1 MAKGKTKKVV
11 QSSKKKSSNT
21 ASKKTSST
29 KSNINTK
36 KSSKNQAIV
45 EEKNYN
51 KLMVIVAAIVI
62 LVIILLSIFGCENK
76 NDVEKLQGNV
86 NKEEINENETQNEVS
101 DEDKVKEKNEVVF
114 EKNKET
120 FYVGLEDSLISD
132 TEVITP
138 VVSVEDEEKTKLDEA
153 REAVEKAEETLDKDD
168 ILTADDL
175 VENLEDSDEKEELE
189 ERLDEIKEVYNVKAS
204 VERLEKLTKEAED
217 KEDVRIAKNFRDENE
232 IIEQVEDIE
241 NEEIKEELQKRLE
254 DLEPILDDTTAP
266 IITNVEEGVYYNTK
280 VKPGVIEENIRSI
293 KVNDVNYVIGQELE
307 DGMYTIVVVDMAFND
322 ASCTFV
328 IDTTKPELTLVG
340 EENITLEYNKDAYE
354 EKGALY
360 SDNIDGD
367 KTILAPTTITKDSI
381 EVASVD
387 NKIVGKYIL
396 TYEVSDTAG
405 NINSVVRVVEVKDT
419 VLPEA
424 KATVYVIDGK
434 YIVKLTEISE
444 ELLNDGTWTDNAK
457 IYDILPENIIITDV
471 NGNTNVIIVKKE
483 NNLPQININTVSKE
497 DYKNEYSFDIT
508 DESDIEIVKI
518 AHGAYVKEY
527 FGENGDVLAV
537 NSYIAYK
544 NGDYTIYA
552 KDKLGN
558 EAVKTFTVDNIKSAS
573 ISLNGTTD
581 IVLEYKKDVY
591 IEEGATYYNNVNA
604 PGYISV
610 PTKITKDDVEVSS
623 VDTNSVGIYK
633 LEYSVTD
640 LLGTTLSVVRTV
652 TVKDTIK
659 PTAKATAYMVNGK
672 FIVKLSEISEEI
684 QNDGTWADNT
694 KLFDELPVSI
704 IITDI
709 NNNTNEIIV
718 NKETNGPVITEKV
731 TNSDL
736 YSKNYNFEIT
746 DQSDIEIVKING
758 VEIEKPYNYSIY
770 QNGNYTVYAKDAL
783 GNETTKELIV
793 SDIIVATITDEE
805 LRNAFIEGKRVCSGI
820 DCEKT
825 MTVNSTNTFEIIEIK
840 YISTTAKDTV
850 WPNKEVT
857 VDSFKANKINGS
869 DVVVLLLPLNEFKI
883 KHENAGIDSRYYYI
897 YYKVEK
903 GTGTNKVI
911 REYVIEVEPAD
922 GLL

>member
-1 MAKGKTKKVV
+1 MAKSKTKKVTE
-11 QSSKKKSSNT
+11 SAKKKSSKT
-21 ASKKTSST
+21 TQKKT
-29 KSNINTK
+29 N
-36 KSSKNQAIV
+36 SSKTRSNTNAKRSTNQVIV
-45 EEKNYN
+45 QEKKYN
-51 KLMVIVAAIVI
+51 KLMVILASIVI
-62 LVIILLSIFGCENK
+62 LIVILLSLFGCENK
-76 NDVEKLQGNV
+76 NDVEKLQGIV
-86 NKEEINENETQNEVS
+86 NKEEINEKEEQNDTS
-101 DEDKVKEKNEVVF
+101 KEDKVEEKNEMVF
-114 EKNKET
+114 KEHKDV
-120 FYVGLEDSLISD
+120 FYVNLNNSESSD
-132 TEVITP
+132 AEIE
-138 VVSVEDEEKTKLDEA
+138 VSVAPIGDEEKTKLDEA

-175 VENLEDSDEKEELE
+175 VNNLDDSNEKEELE
-189 ERLDEIKEVYNVKAS
+189 ERLDDVKENYNVKEL
-204 VERLEKLTKEAED
+204 VERLEKLAKEAED
-217 KEDVRIAKNFRDENE
+217 KEDVKIAKDFRDENK
-232 IIEQVEDIE
+232 IIDKVEGLE
-241 NEEIKEELQKRLE
+241 NESLKEDLQERLKK
-254 DLEPILDDTTAP
+254 LEPILDDTTAP
-266 IITNVEEGVYYNTK
+266 IITDVEEGVYYNTK

-322 ASCTFV
+322 ASCTFT
-328 IDTTKPELTLVG
+328 IDTTKPELTLIG

-405 NINSVVRVVEVKDT
+405 NVNSVVRIVEVKDT
-419 VLPEA
+419 ILPEA

-457 IYDILPENIIITDV
+457 IYDILPENITITDV
-471 NGNTNVIIVKKE
+471 NGNTNVISVKKE

-640 LLGTTLSVVRTV
+640 LLGTTLSVIRTV

-694 KLFDELPVSI
+694 KLFDELPANI

-746 DQSDIEIVKING
+746 DESDIETVKING

-793 SDIIVATITDEE
+793 SDIIPVTITDEE
-805 LRNAFIEGKRVCSGI
+805 LRNAFVISNSDTSYE
-820 DCEKT
+820 DLMLTYTKT
-825 MTVNSTNTFEIIEIK
+825 VKINPNNEFEIKGIKVVATTLEYNDITIE
-840 YISTTAKDTV
+840 
-850 WPNKEVT
+850 
-857 VDSFKANKINGS
+857 SFKNSKIHGS
-869 DVVVLLLPLNEFKI
+869 DVITMDKNITEFKLVD
-883 KHENAGIDSRYYYI
+883 HVGASNDNYHYVYYL
-897 YYKVEK
+897 VEK
-903 GTGTNKVI
+903 GKGTNI
-911 REYVIEVEPAD
+911 ATREFVVKIVVSPVRD
-922 GLL
+922 